1 MRPGS
6 SRPKRAKLL
15 GRLGVE
21 PLTDAFDLDAF
32 HAACRRRNAP
42 IKQVLLAGDLVVGVG
57 NIYASEALFLAGIRP
72 TLSAAR
78 ISRRR
83 AAQLRAAIREVL
95 ARAVAQGGSTLRD
108 FSNAHGE
115 AGLFQLEAMV
125 YDRAGQPCRV
135 CAAHRRKASGR
146 VSAQRISAQT
156 ARNPEGF
163 ARAGCYIDR
172 HCGGT
177 VGTSFNEQFDQH
189 GTWRREFALRLKLL
203 SEWLKD
209 HELLDAAVEERLRR
223 LETQLRSD
231 KVMVAFVAEFSRGK
245 SELINAIFFAG
256 YERRIMPAS
265 AGRTTMCPTELG
277 YDADVPPCLRL
288 LPIETRLQPQPL
300 MEWRMVPE
308 KWTRV
313 DLDVN
318 DPAQLAKAFEKVAEV
333 VRVTQDEARALGFW
347 HDESPEDNP
356 MMDANGRV
364 EVPQWRHALINI
376 AHPLLKQGLVILDTP
391 GLNAIGAEPELTVN
405 LIPQAHAVVFI
416 LAADTGVTKS
426 DLAIWREHLITEED
440 NLESRL
446 VVLNKIDTMWDALST
461 PAQVQAQIERQRATT
476 AEILGLAQEQ
486 VIPVSAQKGLVAKV
500 TNDAASA
507 ARTASCRC
515 WSGALAQG
523 VMGQRQKILRA
534 AVAGGISELRSE
546 VERVIQIRRRD
557 LTEQMIELKGL
568 HGKNTSVIKHMRSRI
583 EQEQAR
589 VRRERRQDPR
599 RAFGAPEAAARRVQP
614 AGNRDAEDRDGRADR
629 SAAAAR
635 HQAGRQEGLWRHLR
649 AAARAP
655 ARGQSL
661 SGEIQSMLTGTF
673 RQLNAEYGFSLQAP
687 REPDLARYE
696 RDLDLVERSHLQ
708 YLGVGNAF
716 RLAQPEFA
724 DRLVRALATRLRVVY
739 ESALGE
745 VELWSKS
752 AAAQLDAQLRERRR
766 NFGRRLEAIERIQQ
780 AARRLDE
787 RIAEIAARR
796 RPSTTANA
804 KLAELTAT

>member
-1 MRPGS
+1 M
-6 SRPKRAKLL
+6 
-15 GRLGVE
+15 
-21 PLTDAFDLDAF
+21 
-32 HAACRRRNAP
+32 
-42 IKQVLLAGDLVVGVG
+42 
-57 NIYASEALFLAGIRP
+57 
-72 TLSAAR
+72 
-78 ISRRR
+78 
-83 AAQLRAAIREVL
+83 
-95 ARAVAQGGSTLRD
+95 
-108 FSNAHGE
+108 
-115 AGLFQLEAMV
+115 
-125 YDRAGQPCRV
+125 
-135 CAAHRRKASGR
+135 
-146 VSAQRISAQT
+146 
-156 ARNPEGF
+156 
-163 ARAGCYIDR
+163 
-172 HCGGT
+172 
-177 VGTSFNEQFDQH
+177 VGTSFNEQFDEH

-203 SEWLKD
+203 SEWLRD
-209 HELLDAAVEERLRR
+209 HELLDAAVEERLHR

-256 YERRIMPAS
+256 YKRRIMPAS

-300 MEWRMVPE
+300 MEWRAVPE
-308 KWTRV
+308 KWLRV

-333 VRVTQDEARALGFW
+333 VRVTQDEARKLGFW

-356 MMDANGRV
+356 MMDASGRI
-364 EVPQWRHALINI
+364 EVPRWRHALINI

-446 VVLNKIDTMWDALST
+446 VVLNKIDTMWDSLST
-461 PAQVQAQIERQRATT
+461 PAQVQAQIDRQRATS
-476 AEILGLAQEQ
+476 AEILGLTQDQ

-500 TNDAASA
+500 TNDAALLKDSQLPVLE
-507 ARTASCRC
+507 R
-515 WSGALAQG
+515 ALSHG
-523 VMGQRQKILRA
+523 VMGHRQKILRA
-534 AVAGGISELRSE
+534 AVAGGVTALRSE
-546 VERVIQIRRRD
+546 AERVIQIRRRD
-557 LTEQMIELKGL
+557 LSEQMIELKGL
-568 HGKNTSVIKHMRSRI
+568 RGKNTSVIKHMRARI
-583 EQEQAR
+583 EQEQGDFNVSGAR
-589 VRRERRQDPR
+589 IHAVRSVHLKLLREVFNLLGTGTLKTEMAELTATLRQPGIKLGVR
-599 RAFGAPEAAARRVQP
+599 KAYSQTFEKLRGTLREAQA
-614 AGNRDAEDRDGRADR
+614 R
-629 SAAAAR
+629 SAD
-635 HQAGRQEGLWRHLR
+635 
-649 AAARAP
+649 
-655 ARGQSL
+655 
-661 SGEIQSMLTGTF
+661 IQSMLTGTF

-696 RDLDLVERSHLQ
+696 RDLDLVERSHNQ
-708 YLGVGNAF
+708 YLGVSNTF

-745 VELWSKS
+745 VELWNKS

-780 AARRLDE
+780 AASGLDD
-787 RIAEIAARR
+787 RIAEIAAQE
-796 RPSTTANA
+796 SAVDEMQA
-804 KLAELTAT
+804 KLAELTSHLIDKPADDMATQPMLLQTA